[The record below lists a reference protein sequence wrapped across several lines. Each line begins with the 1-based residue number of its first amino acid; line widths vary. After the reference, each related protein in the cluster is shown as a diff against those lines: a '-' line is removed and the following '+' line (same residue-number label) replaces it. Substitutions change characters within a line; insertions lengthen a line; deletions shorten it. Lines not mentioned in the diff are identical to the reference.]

1 MFYDVKFQ
9 IIILL
14 HFFEYFYL
22 STVLLFSDIAPG
34 ISMSSYQFHYI
45 YVKKTMESRV
55 LSPVV
60 IQVFAWDWDTQH
72 IAYIH
77 IGHKLGQFVDLA
89 THG

>member
-60 IQVFAWDWDTQH
+60 IQVFA
-72 IAYIH
+72 
-77 IGHKLGQFVDLA
+77 
-89 THG
+89 